1 MSEVFYRKWR
11 PRLLSQVAGQDAV
24 TQTLRNAVVQDRVA
38 HAYLLCGP
46 RGTGKTSTARIL
58 AKAINCRSP
67 LQGEPDGECD
77 ICQAID
83 EGRALDL
90 IEIDAAS
97 NRGIDDIRSLRE
109 KVHFAPNEA
118 RYKVYIVDEVHML
131 TEPAF
136 NALLKTLEEPPAHAI
151 FVLAT
156 TEVHKV
162 PLTII
167 SRCQRFDF
175 RRIPMDTIVARLAKL
190 CTAESVEASE
200 EALTLIARAATGSL
214 RDAENILEQALVS
227 YGSPLH
233 EDAVSDLLDLGN
245 DQRALELVGH
255 IVDKATQE
263 GLTVINQVAADGVD
277 LRQFHRATTEYLRG
291 VLLLKS
297 GVATALGY
305 PDESKAEMQKMAG
318 RASLEHLL
326 SALKTFVGA
335 TVGRDSSSPL
345 ALELAMVESAIGQAV
360 SPSVD
365 ALEPSPAPQPRPP
378 QRRQDAARE
387 RPPPAASHEP
397 ARAPRPA
404 PQPRPPQR
412 RQDAAREGPPP
423 TASHEPARAPRAAP
437 TPRAETDRP
446 RSQAPRGDRDRDV
459 PAAAPAGP
467 LDAVWSNVLRSLARQ
482 KGRRFNL
489 GALLRSSTAR
499 EIEDGTIVVRY
510 AHSSHR
516 ERIEEE
522 LDDPQTRRLV
532 EDAFTQALGES
543 YKIRVSEAEA
553 SDGGARQSPV
563 QSSHLVRA
571 AVAMGAQVAGD
582 KEDQSE

>member
-11 PRLLSQVAGQDAV
+11 PRLLGQVAGQDAV
-24 TQTLRNAVVQDRVA
+24 TQTLRNAVAQDRVA

-67 LQGEPDGECD
+67 REGEPDGECD

-175 RRIPMDTIVARLAKL
+175 RRIPMDTIVARLAEL
-190 CTAESVEASE
+190 CAAEGFEASE

-227 YGSPLH
+227 YGSPLQ

-245 DQRALELVGH
+245 DQRALDLVGH
-255 IVDKATQE
+255 VVDKATQE

-277 LRQFHRATTEYLRG
+277 LRQFHRAATEYLRG

-297 GVATALGY
+297 GATTALGY
-305 PDESKAEMQKMAG
+305 TEETRAEMQKMAD
-318 RASLEHLL
+318 RTTLEHLL
-326 SALKTFVGA
+326 GAVKTFVGA
-335 TVGRDSSSPL
+335 SVGRDSSSPL
-345 ALELAMVESAIGQAV
+345 PLELAMVDSAVGQPVLAAAE
-360 SPSVD
+360 P
-365 ALEPSPAPQPRPP
+365 LQPSPAPAPRAPEP
-378 QRRQDAARE
+378 RQAGTRE
-387 RPPPAASHEP
+387 RPPASAP
-397 ARAPRPA
+397 YGAPRPR
-404 PQPRPPQR
+404 QPRTER
-412 RQDAAREGPPP
+412 EARP
-423 TASHEPARAPRAAP
+423 
-437 TPRAETDRP
+437 
-446 RSQAPRGDRDRDV
+446 
-459 PAAAPAGP
+459 AAPAGP
-467 LDAVWSNVLRSLARQ
+467 LDAGWSAALRALARQ

-499 EIEDGTIVVRY
+499 EIVDGEIVVRY
-510 AHSSHR
+510 AHASHR
-516 ERIEEE
+516 ERIQEE
-522 LDDPQTRRLV
+522 LDDPQTRRMV
-532 EDAFTQALGES
+532 EDALAQAFGES

-553 SDGGARQSPV
+553 SGGGARPNPV

-571 AVAMGAQVAGD
+571 AVAMGAQVAGE
-582 KEDQSE
+582 KEEQSE

>member
-24 TQTLRNAVVQDRVA
+24 TQTLRNAVAQDRVA

-277 LRQFHRATTEYLRG
+277 LRQFHRATTEHLRG

-297 GVATALGY
+297 GAAIALGY

-404 PQPRPPQR
+404 PQPRPQ
-412 RQDAAREGPPP
+412 QGSQEAAR
-423 TASHEPARAPRAAP
+423 ARPAPAPRP
-437 TPRAETDRP
+437 ETNRP

-467 LDAVWSNVLRSLARQ
+467 LDAVWNGVLRSLARQ

-532 EDAFTQALGES
+532 EEAFTQALGES

-553 SDGGARQSPV
+553 SGGGARQNPV

-582 KEDQSE
+582 KEDQIE

>member
-11 PRLLSQVAGQDAV
+11 PRLLGQVAGQDAV
-24 TQTLRNAVVQDRVA
+24 TQTLRNAVAQDRVA

-58 AKAINCRSP
+58 AKAVNCRSP
-67 LQGEPDGECD
+67 IQGEPDGECD
-77 ICQAID
+77 ICRAID

-118 RYKVYIVDEVHML
+118 RHKVYIVDEVHML

-175 RRIPMDTIVARLAKL
+175 RRIPMETIVARLAEL
-190 CTAESVEASE
+190 CAAESVQASE
-200 EALTLIARAATGSL
+200 EALTLIARSATGSL

-227 YGSPLH
+227 YGSPLQ

-255 IVDKATQE
+255 VVDKATQE

-277 LRQFHRATTEYLRG
+277 LRQFHRASTEYLRG

-297 GVATALGY
+297 GAATALGY
-305 PDESKAEMQKMAG
+305 TEETRAEMQGMAD

-326 SALKTFVGA
+326 AALKTFVGA
-335 TVGRDSSSPL
+335 SVGRDSSSPL
-345 ALELAMVESAIGQAV
+345 ALELAMVESAVAQPVQAAAE
-360 SPSVD
+360 P
-365 ALEPSPAPQPRPP
+365 LQPSPAPPPRTPQPR
-378 QRRQDAARE
+378 QNAARE
-387 RPPPAASHEP
+387 RPPASYEP
-397 ARAPRPA
+397 ARTSAPAARPRP
-404 PQPRPPQR
+404 
-412 RQDAAREGPPP
+412 
-423 TASHEPARAPRAAP
+423 
-437 TPRAETDRP
+437 ETQQP
-446 RSQAPRGDRDRDV
+446 RSQAPRPDREAK
-459 PAAAPAGP
+459 PAAPAGP
-467 LDAVWSNVLRSLARQ
+467 LEAGWNDVLRSLGRQ

-499 EIEDGTIVVRY
+499 EIADGEIVIQY
-510 AHSSHR
+510 AHASHK
-516 ERIEEE
+516 ERIQEE
-522 LDDPQTRRLV
+522 LDDPQTRRVV
-532 EDAFTQALGES
+532 EGAFEQVLGES
-543 YKIRVSEAEA
+543 YKIRVLAAEA
-553 SDGGARQSPV
+553 SNGGARPNPM

-571 AVAMGAQVAGD
+571 AVNMGAQVAGE
-582 KEDQSE
+582 KEEQE

>member
-24 TQTLRNAVVQDRVA
+24 TQTLRNAVAQDRVA

-97 NRGIDDIRSLRE
+97 NRGIDDSRSLRE

-387 RPPPAASHEP
+387 GPPPAA
-397 ARAPRPA
+397 
-404 PQPRPPQR
+404 
-412 RQDAAREGPPP
+412 
-423 TASHEPARAPRAAP
+423 
-437 TPRAETDRP
+437 PRAETDRP
-446 RSQAPRGDRDRDV
+446 RSQAPRGNRDRDV

>member
-24 TQTLRNAVVQDRVA
+24 TQTLRNAVAQDRVA

-58 AKAINCRSP
+58 AKAVNCRSP
-67 LQGEPDGECD
+67 SQGEPDGECD
-77 ICQAID
+77 VCQAID

-175 RRIPMDTIVARLAKL
+175 RRIPMETIVDRLAGL

-227 YGSPLH
+227 YGSPLK

-255 IVDKATQE
+255 VVDKSTQE
-263 GLTVINQVAADGVD
+263 GLTVINKVAADGVD

-297 GVATALGY
+297 GAATALGY
-305 PDESKAEMQKMAG
+305 PEESRAEMQKMAG

-326 SALKTFVGA
+326 AALKTFVGA
-335 TVGRDSSSPL
+335 SVNRDSSSPL
-345 ALELAMVESAIGQAV
+345 ALELAMVETALGQPVPAAA
-360 SPSVD
+360 D
-365 ALEPSPAPQPRPP
+365 ALEPSPAPAPRGPQPG
-378 QRRQDAARE
+378 QRTARE
-387 RPPPAASHEP
+387 RPSSAAPYQPAPAASHEP
-397 ARAPRPA
+397 ARTPRPA
-404 PQPRPPQR
+404 ARPRTETQQPRSNAQR
-412 RQDAAREGPPP
+412 TGDA
-423 TASHEPARAPRAAP
+423 
-437 TPRAETDRP
+437 
-446 RSQAPRGDRDRDV
+446 
-459 PAAAPAGP
+459 AAAPAGP
-467 LDAVWSNVLRSLARQ
+467 LEVGWNEVLRSLGRQ
-482 KGRRFNL
+482 KGRRFNI
-489 GALLRSSTAR
+489 GALLRSSTSR
-499 EIEDGTIVVRY
+499 EIADGEIVVRY
-510 AHSSHR
+510 AHPSHR
-516 ERIEEE
+516 ERIEQE

-532 EDAFTQALGES
+532 EEAFEQVLGES
-543 YKIRVSEAEA
+543 YKIRVSEADA
-553 SDGGARQSPV
+553 SDRRARPNPV
-563 QSSHLVRA
+563 QSSRLVRA
-571 AVAMGAQVAGD
+571 AVNMGAQVAGD

>member
-24 TQTLRNAVVQDRVA
+24 TQTLRNAVAQDRVA

-58 AKAINCRSP
+58 AKAVNCRSP

-175 RRIPMDTIVARLAKL
+175 RRIPMETIVARLAAL
-190 CTAESVEASE
+190 CSAESVEASE

-227 YGSPLH
+227 YGSPLR

-255 IVDKATQE
+255 VVDKATQE
-263 GLTVINQVAADGVD
+263 GLTVINKVAADGVD

-291 VLLLKS
+291 ALLLKS
-297 GVATALGY
+297 GAATALGY
-305 PDESKAEMQKMAG
+305 PEETRAEMQKMAG
-318 RASLEHLL
+318 RASLGHLL
-326 SALKTFVGA
+326 GALKTFVGA
-335 TVGRDSSSPL
+335 SVGRDSSSPL
-345 ALELAMVESAIGQAV
+345 ALELAMVETALDQPV
-360 SPSVD
+360 SPTAD
-365 ALEPSPAPQPRPP
+365 ALEPSPAPQPRPQ
-378 QRRQDAARE
+378 QRRQEAARE
-387 RPPPAASHEP
+387 RPAPAASYDP
-397 ARAPRPA
+397 S
-404 PQPRPPQR
+404 PP
-412 RQDAAREGPPP
+412 
-423 TASHEPARAPRAAP
+423 PRAAP
-437 TPRAETDRP
+437 APRPETNQP
-446 RSQAPRGDRDRDV
+446 RSQAPSRDRAAAP
-459 PAAAPAGP
+459 PAAAGP
-467 LDAVWSNVLRSLARQ
+467 LGAVWNEVLRSLGRQ

-499 EIEDGTIVVRY
+499 EIDDGTIVIRY

-522 LDDPQTRRLV
+522 LDDPQTRRVV
-532 EDAFTQALGES
+532 EEAFAQALGES

-553 SDGGARQSPV
+553 SDGGARRNPV

-571 AVAMGAQVAGD
+571 AVAKGAQVAGD

>member
-24 TQTLRNAVVQDRVA
+24 TQTLRNAVAQDRVA

-277 LRQFHRATTEYLRG
+277 LRQFHRATTEHLRG

-297 GVATALGY
+297 GAAIALGY

-404 PQPRPPQR
+404 PQPRPQQGPQE
-412 RQDAAREGPPP
+412 AAR
-423 TASHEPARAPRAAP
+423 ARPAPAPRP
-437 TPRAETDRP
+437 ETNQP

-467 LDAVWSNVLRSLARQ
+467 LDAVWNGVLRSLARQ

-532 EDAFTQALGES
+532 EEAFTQALGES

-553 SDGGARQSPV
+553 SGGGARQNPV

-582 KEDQSE
+582 KEDQIE

>member
-11 PRLLSQVAGQDAV
+11 PRLLGQVAGQDAV
-24 TQTLRNAVVQDRVA
+24 TQTLRNAVAQDRVA

-58 AKAINCRSP
+58 AKAVNCRSP
-67 LQGEPDGECD
+67 REGEPDGECD
-77 ICQAID
+77 VCEAID

-156 TEVHKV
+156 TEIHKV

-175 RRIPMDTIVARLAKL
+175 RRIPMETTVARLSEL
-190 CTAESVEASE
+190 CAAEGFQASD

-227 YGSPLH
+227 YGSPLR

-255 IVDKATQE
+255 VVDKATKE

-277 LRQFHRATTEYLRG
+277 LRQFHRAATEYLRG

-297 GVATALGY
+297 GATTALGY
-305 PDESKAEMQKMAG
+305 TEETRAEMQAMAG
-318 RASLEHLL
+318 RTSLEHLL
-326 SALKTFVGA
+326 GAVKTFVGA
-335 TVGRDSSSPL
+335 SVGRDGSSPL
-345 ALELAMVESAIGQAV
+345 PLELAMVDSAVEQPAAAAAAPLAP
-360 SPSVD
+360 SPAPAPRAPQPRQPVRERPGPRD
-365 ALEPSPAPQPRPP
+365 AYRPAPAPQPRP
-378 QRRQDAARE
+378 QGARQ
-387 RPPPAASHEP
+387 PA
-397 ARAPRPA
+397 
-404 PQPRPPQR
+404 
-412 RQDAAREGPPP
+412 G
-423 TASHEPARAPRAAP
+423 PRADGA
-437 TPRAETDRP
+437 
-446 RSQAPRGDRDRDV
+446 
-459 PAAAPAGP
+459 AAAPAAASP
-467 LDAVWSNVLRSLARQ
+467 MDAGWNAALRALARQ

-499 EIEDGTIVVRY
+499 EISDGEIVIRY

-522 LDDPQTRRLV
+522 LDDPQTRRTV
-532 EDAFTQALGES
+532 EDAFEQAFGQS
-543 YKIRVSEAEA
+543 YKVRVSEAGA
-553 SDGGARQSPV
+553 SGGARPNPV

-582 KEDQSE
+582 KEDAE

>member
-24 TQTLRNAVVQDRVA
+24 TQTLRNAVAQDRVA

-58 AKAINCRSP
+58 AKAVNCRSP
-67 LQGEPDGECD
+67 LQGEPDGDCD

-190 CTAESVEASE
+190 CAAESVEASE

-255 IVDKATQE
+255 VVDKATQE

-297 GVATALGY
+297 GAATALGY

-318 RASLEHLL
+318 RSSLEHLL
-326 SALKTFVGA
+326 SALKMFVDA

-345 ALELAMVESAIGQAV
+345 ALELAMVESALGQQV
-360 SPSVD
+360 PSAAD

-378 QRRQDAARE
+378 QQRQTTARE
-387 RPPPAASHEP
+387 RPPPAASREP
-397 ARAPRPA
+397 ARTPRPA
-404 PQPRPPQR
+404 PQPR
-412 RQDAAREGPPP
+412 
-423 TASHEPARAPRAAP
+423 
-437 TPRAETDRP
+437 AETAQP

-467 LDAVWSNVLRSLARQ
+467 LEAVWSDVLRSLARQ

-553 SDGGARQSPV
+553 SDGRARQNPV

>member
-24 TQTLRNAVVQDRVA
+24 TQTLRNAVAQDRVA

-378 QRRQDAARE
+378 QRRQE
-387 RPPPAASHEP
+387 
-397 ARAPRPA
+397 
-404 PQPRPPQR
+404 
-412 RQDAAREGPPP
+412 AAREGPPP

-467 LDAVWSNVLRSLARQ
+467 LDAVWSDVLRSLARQ

-553 SDGGARQSPV
+553 SDGRARQNPV

-582 KEDQSE
+582 KEDESE

>member
-24 TQTLRNAVVQDRVA
+24 TQTLRNAVAQDRVA

-58 AKAINCRSP
+58 AKAVNCRSP

-190 CTAESVEASE
+190 CAAESVEASE

-255 IVDKATQE
+255 VVDKATQE

-297 GVATALGY
+297 GAATALGY

-318 RASLEHLL
+318 RSSLEHLL
-326 SALKTFVGA
+326 SALKMFVDA

-345 ALELAMVESAIGQAV
+345 ALELAMVESALGQPA
-360 SPSVD
+360 SQNVD

-412 RQDAAREGPPP
+412 RQEAAREGPPP
-423 TASHEPARAPRAAP
+423 TA
-437 TPRAETDRP
+437 PRAETDRP

-467 LDAVWSNVLRSLARQ
+467 LETVWSDVLRSLARQ

-499 EIEDGTIVVRY
+499 GIEDGTIVVRY

-522 LDDPQTRRLV
+522 LNDPQTRRLV
-532 EDAFTQALGES
+532 EEAFAQALGES
-543 YKIRVSEAEA
+543 YKIRVSEAET
-553 SDGGARQSPV
+553 SGGGARQSPV

>member
-24 TQTLRNAVVQDRVA
+24 TQTLRNAVAQDRVA

-277 LRQFHRATTEYLRG
+277 LRQFHRATTEHLRG

-297 GVATALGY
+297 GAAIALGY

-318 RASLEHLL
+318 RASLEHVL

-404 PQPRPPQR
+404 PQPRPQ
-412 RQDAAREGPPP
+412 QGSQEAAR
-423 TASHEPARAPRAAP
+423 ARPAPAPRP
-437 TPRAETDRP
+437 ETNQP

-467 LDAVWSNVLRSLARQ
+467 LDAVWNGVLRSLARQ

-532 EDAFTQALGES
+532 EEAFTQALGES

-553 SDGGARQSPV
+553 SGGGARQNPV

-582 KEDQSE
+582 KEDQIE

>member
-24 TQTLRNAVVQDRVA
+24 TQTLRNAVAQDRVA

-277 LRQFHRATTEYLRG
+277 LRQFHRATTEHLRG

-297 GVATALGY
+297 GAAIALGY

-345 ALELAMVESAIGQAV
+345 ALELAMVESAIGQVV

-404 PQPRPPQR
+404 PQPRPQQGPQE
-412 RQDAAREGPPP
+412 AAR
-423 TASHEPARAPRAAP
+423 ARPAPAPRP
-437 TPRAETDRP
+437 ETNQP

-467 LDAVWSNVLRSLARQ
+467 LDAVWNGVLRSLARQ

-532 EDAFTQALGES
+532 EEAFTQALGES

-553 SDGGARQSPV
+553 SGGGARQNPV

-582 KEDQSE
+582 KEDQIE

>member
-318 RASLEHLL
+318 RASLEHVL

-387 RPPPAASHEP
+387 RPPP
-397 ARAPRPA
+397 PRP
-404 PQPRPPQR
+404 
-412 RQDAAREGPPP
+412 
-423 TASHEPARAPRAAP
+423 TSPRA
-437 TPRAETDRP
+437 RP
-446 RSQAPRGDRDRDV
+446 ALR
-459 PAAAPAGP
+459 
-467 LDAVWSNVLRSLARQ
+467 RSLARLRGGRTPPA
-482 KGRRFNL
+482 KGLHLPRPGPRRTGRALRRRAAIETETCPRRPPPGRWTRCGAMCFGRSPGRR
-489 GALLRSSTAR
+489 GVDSTSGR
-499 EIEDGTIVVRY
+499 C
-510 AHSSHR
+510 
-516 ERIEEE
+516 
-522 LDDPQTRRLV
+522 
-532 EDAFTQALGES
+532 
-543 YKIRVSEAEA
+543 
-553 SDGGARQSPV
+553 
-563 QSSHLVRA
+563 
-571 AVAMGAQVAGD
+571 
-582 KEDQSE
+582 